1 MVTSGENPVTRSG
14 AQLFL
19 KPHVYRQMLSRS
31 LLPLLCALSGTLAFS
46 NLHAA
51 EPPPR
56 RGPAALPE
64 GVRTVRDLAYGQAG
78 GRELALDLY
87 LPPGEGAKPLIIWV
101 HGGAW
106 RAGDRRGPSPAL
118 ALLADGYAVAHISY
132 RLSQTAKWP
141 AQIEDCKAAVRWLR
155 ANAEKY
161 RLDPKRFAAWGSSA
175 GGHLVAM
182 LGTSGG
188 VAALDGATNDVKASA
203 SVQAVVDWFGPTDFL
218 QMNNAGSTMNHDAPD
233 SPESQLIGAP
243 IQQNKDAAAKA
254 NPITYIGRG
263 EAPPPFLIM
272 HGTRDPLVPFAQSEL
287 LGTALK
293 TAGADVTLRPVPNAG
308 HGFGGEANLA
318 PVREFLA
325 RALARGK

>member
-1 MVTSGENPVTRSG
+1 MNLR
-14 AQLFL
+14 F
-19 KPHVYRQMLSRS
+19 
-31 LLPLLCALSGTLAFS
+31 LLPRLGALSGALFFS
-46 NLHAA
+46 CLQAA

-56 RGPAALPE
+56 HPSVTVPE

-87 LPPGEGAKPLIIWV
+87 LPPGDGAKPLIIWV

-118 ALLADGYAVAHISY
+118 ALLADGYAVAQISY
-132 RLSQTAKWP
+132 RLSQAAKWP
-141 AQIEDCKAAVRWLR
+141 AQIEDCKAAVRWLH

-161 RLDPKRFAAWGSSA
+161 RLDPKRFAVWGSSA

-188 VAALDGATNDVKASA
+188 VAALDGTTNDVKASS

-218 QMNNAGSTMNHDAPD
+218 QMDKAGSSMKHDAPD
-233 SPESQLIGAP
+233 SPESLLIGAP
-243 IQQNKDAAAKA
+243 IQENKDAAAKA

-272 HGTRDPLVPFAQSEL
+272 HGTRDPLVPFNQSEL
-287 LGTALK
+287 LAAALK
-293 TAGADVTLRPVPNAG
+293 AAGADVTLRPVPNAG
-308 HGFGGEANLA
+308 HGFGGEANIA

-325 RALARGK
+325 RVFPRGK